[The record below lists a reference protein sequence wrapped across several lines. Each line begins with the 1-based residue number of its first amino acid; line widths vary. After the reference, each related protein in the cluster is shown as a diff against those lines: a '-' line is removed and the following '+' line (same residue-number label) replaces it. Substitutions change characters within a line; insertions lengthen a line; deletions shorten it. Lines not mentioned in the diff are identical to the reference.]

1 MSVASRLR
9 MCFALSTT
17 TNTESPLLASLA
29 KVNGASLTNT
39 RPTNWLQLVCRFRLH
54 RLSPMLAVMSA
65 PLCCR
70 YYMVHLAKTAPCK
83 AYLKLQTFHM
93 SVRVFLEALSQWT
106 KVLPNNYLPST
117 ESLNQ
122 NTYRCTN
129 STSPM
134 LLFNMQSTLS
144 DFPYL

>member
-39 RPTNWLQLVCRFRLH
+39 RPTNWLQPVCPFRLH
-54 RLSPMLAVMSA
+54 RLSPMLAAMSA
-65 PLCCR
+65 QWCFHYCTD
-70 YYMVHLAKTAPCK
+70 HSAKTAPSK
-83 AYLKLQTFHM
+83 ACLKLQIFHM
-93 SVRVFLEALSQWT
+93 LVRVFLEALSQWT
-106 KVLPNNYLPST
+106 KVLPNNCLPST

-122 NTYRCTN
+122 NTYRYTN